1 MEKQIYSA
9 IVRLRRGNFRF
20 ENDFHLSIPFFKT
33 SRLYRKTERERKRRI
48 QRCPRLAANHG
59 ITFESGSFG
68 AVSNPEIIRNR
79 KIVEGYDDSSY
90 SPISDRFPRDGV
102 VLHPGFPS
110 FRDRRLGSKRTKGM
124 HNVTWDEI
132 RGGMCVKRKTARRY
146 KIVMCRYAVSPTG
159 ACGDLAFSRPTCS
172 LRSVLLVLRARR
184 VQYETKRVRERAST
198 VNWRGREGRGEDA
211 CGIKFHKY
219 RVSIISYARQ
229 FDRRGST
236 CFYPFSPL
244 FFLFS
249 RGIIFPL
256 FSFLPV

>member
-1 MEKQIYSA
+1 MEIFDSKTISTFRFRSSKLLDSTEKQKEKEKEESNA
-9 IVRLRRGNFRF
+9 VPDSPQTTESRSNLVHLERF
-20 ENDFHLSIPFFKT
+20 
-33 SRLYRKTERERKRRI
+33 
-48 QRCPRLAANHG
+48 
-59 ITFESGSFG
+59 
-68 AVSNPEIIRNR
+68 SNPEIIRNR

-229 FDRRGST
+229 FERRGST

>member
-1 MEKQIYSA
+1 MCAYAVKIFDSKT
-9 IVRLRRGNFRF
+9 ISTFRF
-20 ENDFHLSIPFFKT
+20 RSSKLLDSTEKRKEKEKEEFNAVPDSPQTTESRSNLVHL
-33 SRLYRKTERERKRRI
+33 ER
-48 QRCPRLAANHG
+48 
-59 ITFESGSFG
+59 F
-68 AVSNPEIIRNR
+68 SNPEIIRNR

-198 VNWRGREGRGEDA
+198 VNWRGRERRGEDA

>member
-33 SRLYRKTERERKRRI
+33 SRLYRKTEKERKRRI

-198 VNWRGREGRGEDA
+198 GGGGRGEEKMHA
-211 CGIKFHKY
+211 E
-219 RVSIISYARQ
+219 
-229 FDRRGST
+229 
-236 CFYPFSPL
+236 
-244 FFLFS
+244 
-249 RGIIFPL
+249 
-256 FSFLPV
+256 